1 MPDKAE
7 SDYMNLDR
15 SIFVPSEKV
24 AETLA
29 EHRPVVALESTIIAH
44 GMPYPEN
51 VETARRLEAAV
62 VEQGATP
69 ATIALIDGTVRI
81 GLTDD
86 ELERLGSAPHV
97 EKVSN
102 RDLGVVLASGGLGAT
117 TVATTMH
124 AAAQVGIRVFATGGI
139 GGVHKDVAE
148 SHDVSA
154 DLTALS
160 NTPVAVVCAGVK
172 SILDIGRTLEALE
185 TLGVPVFGYRT
196 DDFPA
201 FYLRSSGFPAPH
213 RLDEPAAIANALDHH
228 WRSGLQA
235 GAIVANPISEAD
247 EADRAVIEAAI
258 EAGLA
263 EAKAAGIV
271 GKETTPFLLAN
282 IAKATDGH
290 SLQSNI
296 ALAVSNA
303 GLAAEIAVALAD

>member
-1 MPDKAE
+1 
-7 SDYMNLDR
+7 
-15 SIFVPSEKV
+15 
-24 AETLA
+24 
-29 EHRPVVALESTIIAH
+29 
-44 GMPYPEN
+44 MPYPAN
-51 VETARRLEAAV
+51 VETARRLEATI
-62 VEQGATP
+62 VERGATP
-69 ATIALIDGTVRI
+69 ATIAIIDGAVRI
-81 GLTDD
+81 GLTDA
-86 ELERLGSAPHV
+86 ELERLGSADHV

-102 RDLGVVLASGGLGAT
+102 RDLGAILAGGGLGAT

-124 AAAQVGIRVFATGGI
+124 AAAQVGIRVFGTGGI
-139 GGVHKDVAE
+139 GGVHKDVYD

-213 RLDEPAAIANALDHH
+213 RLDDAATIAQALDNH
-228 WRSGLQA
+228 WRAGLQA
-235 GAIVANPISEAD
+235 GAVIANPIGEEH
-247 EADRAVIEAAI
+247 EADREIIEAAI

-263 EAKAAGIV
+263 DAKAAGIV

-290 SLQSNI
+290 SLESNI
-296 ALAVSNA
+296 ALAVNNA
-303 GLAAEIAVALAD
+303 ALAADIATALAA